1 MAPNRPTLLLLLL
14 LLLLLAEYI
23 FLLVSGTTL
32 LAGSFRNV
40 LDDPW
45 DDSSKEA
52 VPAPPGSKDLVQH
65 Y

>member
-32 LAGSFRNV
+32 ELAGFFR
-40 LDDPW
+40 LDDA
-45 DDSSKEA
+45 SEA
-52 VPAPPGSKDLVQH
+52 VPAPPGSTDLVQH